1 MHGSHPDGSQTG
13 VSWRW
18 RQKRE
23 SWGAGDDSHR
33 WSAERTT
40 TDQLPNPN
48 PNSFAKEAT
57 HTIKDTIEK
66 DASREAAV
74 SVPLLQGLDS
84 SGVSTARFG
93 KRTNLACR
101 TNHSFLVFL
110 CNE

>member
-13 VSWRW
+13 VSW

-84 SGVSTARFG
+84 SGGRQLCLARELTSLILLFLYFSAMNKAST
-93 KRTNLACR
+93 
-101 TNHSFLVFL
+101 S
-110 CNE
+110 